1 MRLLAALCVLL
12 LLGSLL
18 MARDVDSEKAANR
31 RTINLPG
38 RADGLPFSDAVQV
51 GDTLYLAGRIGLDPK
66 TRKPPAD
73 IEAEIKIVLEG
84 MKATLAEAGMT
95 MDNLV
100 YVQVYC
106 PDLTL
111 YDKFNAVYRTYFRKE
126 FPARAFVGSGP
137 LLFGGHFEV
146 QAIAAR

>member
-1 MRLLAALCVLL
+1 MRLLAAVCVLL
-12 LLGSLL
+12 LLGTLL
-18 MARDVDSEKAANR
+18 MASDVDSEKTANR

-73 IEAEIKIVLEG
+73 IEAEIKIVLDG
-84 MKATLAEAGMT
+84 MKTTLGAAGMT

-111 YDKFNAVYRTYFRKE
+111 YDKFNAVYRTYFGKE

>member
-1 MRLLAALCVLL
+1 MRLTAVLCVLL
-12 LLGSLL
+12 LLISV
-18 MARDVDSEKAANR
+18 MIVNDVSAEKAAKR

-38 RADGLPFSDAVQV
+38 RTDGLPFSDAVQV

-66 TRKPPAD
+66 TRRPPAD
-73 IEAEIKIVLEG
+73 IEAEIRIVLDG

-111 YDKFNAVYRTYFRKE
+111 YEKFNAVYRTYFGKE

-146 QAIAAR
+146 QAIAAK